1 MNGKLLIL
9 LVSVTATVGLSGC
22 TAINCPAE
30 FARPKSRELLCG
42 ATGNVM
48 STGSEVYITP
58 AQYQEWKRQTTPM
71 YGGGV
76 PPMSGGSS
84 YPQSSPMMAP
94 MTSPTPPMLAPT
106 APEML
111 APSTS
116 QRPLNRAIE
125 QPADLIEG

>member
-9 LVSVTATVGLSGC
+9 MVSVTATVGLSGC

-30 FARPKSRELLCG
+30 IARPKSRELFCG

-58 AQYQEWKRQTTPM
+58 AQYQEWRRQMTPM
-71 YGGGV
+71 YGGAPGTSGGAPQYV
-76 PPMSGGSS
+76 PP
-84 YPQSSPMMAP
+84 
-94 MTSPTPPMLAPT
+94 LAPS
-106 APEML
+106 APEVM

-116 QRPLNRAIE
+116 QRPVSRAVE
-125 QPADLIEG
+125 EPAGLIEG

>member
-9 LVSVTATVGLSGC
+9 LISVTETVGLSGC

-76 PPMSGGSS
+76 APMSSGSS
-84 YPQSSPMMAP
+84 SPQ
-94 MTSPTPPMLAPT
+94 TTP
-106 APEML
+106 ML

-116 QRPLNRAIE
+116 QRPLNRALE

>member
-30 FARPKSRELLCG
+30 FARPKSRELMCG
-42 ATGNVM
+42 VTGNVM

-58 AQYQEWKRQTTPM
+58 AQYQEWRRQVTPM
-71 YGGGV
+71 YGGNV
-76 PPMSGGSS
+76 APMSGGSS
-84 YPQSSPMMAP
+84 YPPPAP
-94 MTSPTPPMLAPT
+94 MLTPTE
-106 APEML
+106 PETL
-111 APSTS
+111 TPSTS
-116 QRPLNRAIE
+116 QRPLNRALD

>member
-30 FARPKSRELLCG
+30 FARPKSRELMCG

-71 YGGGV
+71 YGGNV
-76 PPMSGGSS
+76 APMSGDSS
-84 YPQSSPMMAP
+84 YPLSAPMMAP
-94 MTSPTPPMLAPT
+94 ATPMLSPA

-116 QRPLNRAIE
+116 QRPLNRAVE
-125 QPADLIEG
+125 QPTDLIEG

>member
-71 YGGGV
+71 YGGNV
-76 PPMSGGSS
+76 APMSGGSS
-84 YPQSSPMMAP
+84 YPPS
-94 MTSPTPPMLAPT
+94 TPMLAPA

-116 QRPLNRAIE
+116 QRPLDRALE